1 MKIRN
6 GFVSNSS
13 SSSFTCDV
21 CGTTESGMD
30 AGLSDFDM
38 SECIMGH
45 TFCNCH
51 RDKKQEPTVAEI
63 RQGLISGEKSKT
75 YRKPED
81 IQSNVDK
88 LVAMTDSEIK
98 EEFDENVDCYE
109 VFSCMCPLCMMDDIT
124 ENDAL
129 QYLLTKNNLTIK
141 DVLGEVKTRFNGNY
155 KEFNDFLRPPTT
167 KS

>member
-30 AGLSDFDM
+30 AGLRDFDM

-51 RDKKQEPTVAEI
+51 TDRRLTASEMRE
-63 RQGLISGEKSKT
+63 GLIDGEKSKT
-75 YRKPED
+75 YLKPED

-88 LVAMTDSEIK
+88 LVAMTDSEI
-98 EEFDENVDCYE
+98 EVEFDENDDCYE
-109 VFSCMCPLCMMDDIT
+109 VFPCMCPLCMMDDIT

-129 QYLLTKNNLTIK
+129 QYLLTKNGLTVK

-155 KEFNDFLRPPTT
+155 KEFNNYLRPPKT